1 MMPRLRSA
9 AAMLLLG
16 AAGLTLSSSHLRAQ
30 DITHGTL
37 KRPALGGH
45 TFLSNDFV
53 PDPFVRSFVRQS
65 LGVAQALDLQFPLGI
80 VGDDTLTILEGDLS
94 FAVLDLEYQHAVKD
108 WLAARGRV
116 NLRTRLGTDGTALL
130 SEGVQVSTG
139 FEFGWLL
146 RLVQTDRVVLSASAD
161 VSRSS
166 FTVVDFRQFLE
177 DVIAQAEDPQLAD
190 QVPMVRGTGGLRF
203 AWGAS
208 PLFGLTALVEVGYGD
223 AARRDR
229 EGNVIYTLGTV
240 LDFDFG
246 AVSPVPIGVGLGYRQ
261 SSVVQQVDAESDTR
275 SAVVRLAYTGR
286 PDFVIALDVL
296 GNTVRDASLA
306 EPVKSVGALL
316 AMRYY
321 F

>member
-1 MMPRLRSA
+1 MKRRPSA
-9 AAMLLLG
+9 AAIAALLSAVACSATSPL
-16 AAGLTLSSSHLRAQ
+16 AAQAGG
-30 DITHGTL
+30 HGTL
-37 KRPALGGH
+37 KRPAIGGH
-45 TFLSNDFV
+45 TFLSSDFV
-53 PDPFVRSFVRQS
+53 PDPFVRGFVRQS

-80 VGDDTLTILEGDLS
+80 IGTDTLAILDGDLS
-94 FAVLDLEYQHAVKD
+94 FAVFDFEYQAAVKD

-130 SEGVQVSTG
+130 AEGVQVSTG

-146 RLVQTDRVVLSASAD
+146 RLLATERVYLSANVD

-166 FTVVDFRQFLE
+166 FTVVDIREFLE
-177 DVIAQAEDPQLAD
+177 DVIAGADDPQLAD
-190 QVPMVRGTGGLRF
+190 DIPTVRGGGGLRF

-208 PLFGLTALVEVGYGD
+208 RLFGLTALVEIGYGD

-229 EGNVIYTLGTV
+229 EGDFAYTLGGL
-240 LDFDFG
+240 LDFDVG
-246 AVSPVPIGVGLGYRQ
+246 AVTPVPVGVGLGYRQ

-275 SAVVRLAYTGR
+275 TAVVRVGYSGR
-286 PDFVIALDVL
+286 PDFVIAVDIMANV
-296 GNTVRDASLA
+296 VRDVNLA
-306 EPVKSVGALL
+306 APVKSVGALL